1 MFQIGDVLTPT
12 DLGAIRN
19 ALADPA
25 LFEDGR
31 RTAGRAAKVVK
42 DNLQAARS
50 ELERGLVQ
58 KVEAALLSHPM
69 FVGAARPRR
78 LIRTRFS
85 RYEPGMAYGWHT
97 DDAMIDGA
105 RTDLSFTLFLNDP
118 DTYEGGELIIDS
130 TEGENEIKLPAGH
143 AVLYP
148 ATSLHRVNDVTSGIR
163 LVAFGWVRS
172 FVRRHDQREILFDLD
187 LATQTVFKREGKSEL
202 FDHLAKTKANLLR
215 LWIED

>member
-1 MFQIGDVLTPT
+1 
-12 DLGAIRN
+12 
-19 ALADPA
+19 
-25 LFEDGR
+25 
-31 RTAGRAAKVVK
+31 
-42 DNLQAARS
+42 
-50 ELERGLVQ
+50 
-58 KVEAALLSHPM
+58 
-69 FVGAARPRR
+69 
-78 LIRTRFS
+78 
-85 RYEPGMAYGWHT
+85 MAYGWHT